1 MVNKKGVKSM
11 TLEEKY
17 KIHYIN
23 GQRHYEFD
31 MATELPWL
39 EDTIPYLFK
48 YKDIEIYNS
57 AWNRITVEILAA
69 IDNLYPKSEEDLLK
83 IHYYWTKTDV
93 FSREKK
99 TNFIQYKNLYVN
111 TNHTASH
118 AMMNIQGLL
127 KAYGVPLDE
136 CQFII
141 RRHISAE
148 PSEVRE
154 YYKNKNHE

>member
-1 MVNKKGVKSM
+1 M

-23 GQRHYEFD
+23 GQRYYEFD

-136 CQFII
+136 YQFII